1 MDSGAVSEIVRW
13 GWAMGE
19 AKDES
24 KMGSAVKT
32 DMSDTGGDAVGGD
45 QGYRFDFGCFKV
57 VDQVHR

>member
-1 MDSGAVSEIVRW
+1 MDSGAISQIVRW
-13 GWAMGE
+13 GWGMGE

-24 KMGSAVKT
+24 KTGSAVKT

-45 QGYRFDFGCFKV
+45 QDSRFDFGCFKV